1 MRKDEIIGKRIN
13 DILKAKE
20 QNMIRTIEAAMYENN
35 HAMYSKYR
43 VEFEEKIDVLE
54 KERGKILRKKKNK
67 KEKIKMLHEN
77 SYQRL
82 FYIANAVNNTVKQ
95 YKKLY
100 FENDFYRQ
108 KRIME
113 IVSFDHANSVL

>member
-20 QNMIRTIEAAMYENN
+20 QNMFRTIEAAMYENN
-35 HAMYSKYR
+35 HAMYNKYR
-43 VEFEEKIDVLE
+43 VEFEEKIDILE

-113 IVSFDHANSVL
+113 IVSFDHVNSVL